1 MGYTKG
7 LPTAQ
12 SLRILC
18 VACMAAVAM
27 LVLCLTPRHV
37 RAQGGEDD
45 IFRRLRAE
53 SSALGRVQ
61 IVQPAQL
68 EGAMARYVS
77 ESAKHPTMRGYR
89 VRIYRDVGKAAREA
103 SRRIQEQVLSEMP
116 GTPVYRTFEAPNYR
130 VTVGDFRTRFEALY
144 FRKRLLPRYPQA
156 FVVTAT
162 INFPS
167 LRTAD
172 SVSDA
177 GVTPAAV
184 ESKK

>member
-1 MGYTKG
+1 
-7 LPTAQ
+7 
-12 SLRILC
+12 
-18 VACMAAVAM
+18 
-27 LVLCLTPRHV
+27 
-37 RAQGGEDD
+37 
-45 IFRRLRAE
+45 
-53 SSALGRVQ
+53 
-61 IVQPAQL
+61 
-68 EGAMARYVS
+68 
-77 ESAKHPTMRGYR
+77 MRGYR